1 MPRMADHQESNP
13 HPHEASPGSSSAT
26 KPEDAA
32 GLHGEG
38 ASSPA
43 DPSDGA
49 MASDS
54 SGDRVAST
62 PGPSD
67 EARHEAASDHE
78 GTGPSASTE
87 GGGHDGG
94 VPPGALTTTGDG
106 WGDDP
111 SRGEPVD
118 EEGGGPIKS
127 FLEHLEDLRWT
138 LIRCSVS
145 VFLGILACLTAGN
158 FIISLLE
165 APLVRAQKARPDK
178 EPVVVITMGTNI
190 LSRLPAKTF
199 PLPGSGT
206 NDVVLKVAPVALQGA
221 TVLALVPD
229 TNPPPMAGY
238 SMQVSLKTY
247 SPGGGFTIAV
257 QLAIFGGLT
266 LSAPFV
272 LYFLGQFILP
282 ALHVHEKKFLF
293 RIAGASSFLFFAG
306 IAFCYFVLLPITLG
320 TTAAFSNWL
329 GFSADEWRADEYISF
344 CCWFLLGMG
353 LSFQLPMVLLT
364 LVKVGLLDVAG
375 LAKYRAYFYVGIL
388 VIAGFVTPDGNP
400 FTMMLMAAPLMGLY
414 ELSVVIAWFWA
425 RKERRAA
432 RA

>member
-1 MPRMADHQESNP
+1 MADSTDP
-13 HPHEASPGSSSAT
+13 SPQ
-26 KPEDAA
+26 
-32 GLHGEG
+32 
-38 ASSPA
+38 SPA
-43 DPSDGA
+43 SADVPGPTPRAEEPLDATANAANDPGTSQ
-49 MASDS
+49 ASES
-54 SGDRVAST
+54 SGEPVPST
-62 PGPSD
+62 PGAPESGDSGHVESAVVPSEVVHPGEGD
-67 EARHEAASDHE
+67 PAGHGSYGGGDWGG
-78 GTGPSASTE
+78 GTG
-87 GGGHDGG
+87 
-94 VPPGALTTTGDG
+94 TTGEDG
-106 WGDDP
+106 
-111 SRGEPVD
+111 

-138 LIRCSVS
+138 LIRCAVS
-145 VFLGILACLTAGN
+145 ILLGVLACLSAGN
-158 FIISLLE
+158 FIIGLLE
-165 APLVRAQKARPDK
+165 APLVRAQRARPDK
-178 EPVVVITMGTNI
+178 EPVVVITLGTNI
-190 LSRLPAKTF
+190 LSRLPAAKF
-199 PLPGSGT
+199 PVPGGGT
-206 NDVVLKVAPVALQGA
+206 NDVMLRVAPVQLQGT

-229 TNPPPMAGY
+229 TNPPATAGY

-272 LYFLGQFILP
+272 LFFLGQFILP
-282 ALHVHEKKFLF
+282 ALHMHEKRFLY
-293 RIAGASSFLFFAG
+293 RIAGASSVLFFAG

-400 FTMMLMAAPLMGLY
+400 FTMMLMAAPLMALY

-425 RKERRAA
+425 RRERRSELGG
-432 RA
+432 

>member
-1 MPRMADHQESNP
+1 MEPSHGGDAGYAGHS
-13 HPHEASPGSSSAT
+13 GS
-26 KPEDAA
+26 
-32 GLHGEG
+32 
-38 ASSPA
+38 
-43 DPSDGA
+43 
-49 MASDS
+49 
-54 SGDRVAST
+54 
-62 PGPSD
+62 
-67 EARHEAASDHE
+67 
-78 GTGPSASTE
+78 
-87 GGGHDGG
+87 GGGHWEGG
-94 VPPGALTTTGDG
+94 SGQAPD
-106 WGDDP
+106 
-111 SRGEPVD
+111 EP

-138 LIRCSVS
+138 LIRCAVA
-145 VFLGILACLTAGN
+145 VFLGVLTCLTAGN

-178 EPVVVITMGTNI
+178 EPVVVITLGTNI
-190 LSRLPAKTF
+190 LSRLPAAKF
-199 PLPGSGT
+199 PVPGAGT
-206 NDVVLKVAPVALQGA
+206 NDLMLRVTPVPLQGT

-229 TNPPPMAGY
+229 TNPPAMAGY

-266 LSAPFV
+266 ISAPFV
-272 LYFLGQFILP
+272 LFFLGQFILP
-282 ALHVHEKKFLF
+282 ALHMHEKRFLY
-293 RIAGASSFLFFAG
+293 RIAGSSSLLFFAG

-388 VIAGFVTPDGNP
+388 IIAGFVTPDGNP
-400 FTMMLMAAPLMGLY
+400 FTMLLMAAPLMALY

-425 RKERRAA
+425 RKERRAGSA
-432 RA
+432 